1 MRPRQHYTL
10 TSLLESLLE
19 HLLIDIRVNGYWTIS
34 NITGSALYFRQHG
47 LSLIRHIYINDFLH
61 MEGKQIVIQ
70 EITFCVL
77 NYLCNIT
84 RQEEVEELSE
94 ITILEEGKTP
104 TCLLFCI

>member
-70 EITFCVL
+70 E
-77 NYLCNIT
+77 
-84 RQEEVEELSE
+84 EVEELSE